1 MPARTSKRRDTTI
14 PIRARAEDRDLIDRA
29 ARSLG
34 KTRSEFMLD
43 TVRKEAQTVLA
54 DQTHFVLEPE
64 QWDAFVKALDK
75 PPKDNPKLRALLS
88 RRAIWEK

>member
-1 MPARTSKRRDTTI
+1 MSSGASKRRDTTI

-29 ARSLG
+29 ARVLG
-34 KTRSEFMLD
+34 KSRSEFMIE
-43 TVRKEAQTVLA
+43 TARREAQTVIA

-75 PPKDNPKLRALLS
+75 PPKDNPRLRALFE
-88 RRAIWEK
+88 RKAPWEK